1 MSALAPA
8 VSAGGLPPLS
18 RVSSSVDSSDM
29 SYASALIVLGF
40 PCFIA

>member
-8 VSAGGLPPLS
+8 VSAGGHPLS